1 MPCYAHMESKSH
13 VQTEMKQDHRNLH
26 QETSYCVHFNSI
38 ISTYQVS
45 RSAQKSPCW
54 SEFFVLP
61 TSLGTEGPRIGK
73 SLQRVFRDSR
83 DIQSLF
89 LLGYRYKCGKSHPES
104 PPGQLVRSYVQ
115 QRAAVPSVSP
125 LSVNHPVRWV
135 RITLTWV
142 DHHFSTQS

>member
-13 VQTEMKQDHRNLH
+13 VQTEMKQDYRNLH
-26 QETSYCVHFNSI
+26 QGTLYCVHFYSI

-45 RSAQKSPCW
+45 WSAQKSPYW

-61 TSLGTEGPRIGK
+61 TSLGTEGPRIHK
-73 SLQRVFRDSR
+73 SLPRVFRDSR
-83 DIQSLF
+83 HVQNLF
-89 LLGYRYKCGKSHPES
+89 LLGYWYKCGKSHPES

-125 LSVNHPVRWV
+125 LSINHPVCWV